1 MKIVGIEQ
9 LFPAMWLSALLGC
22 LGCGSAVF
30 AQSWGQFKY
39 AAVTAV
45 EQNNLP
51 QAEKFWQSA
60 LQTSLEY
67 GPRDPR
73 FCASISGLAAVY
85 RSRQKYSEAEAL
97 YKRVIDDVNT
107 FQPVSDE
114 SKTCAID
121 YVSFLN
127 QQQRPAEASALA
139 ARLPV
144 GTASD
149 SGAGKQEP
157 APSSSSAAFSA
168 VVSASAPKLPV
179 EKEYSKWTEFTE
191 AGKQY
196 LKQKN
201 YQSAEKAFKQ
211 ALDQLATLPAN
222 DVRVNQSF
230 SNLSDLYLTWKK
242 IPEADAAHHGSLAWI
257 RKFRGPVSHDYVAAL
272 VRHGKLLREL
282 NRKADAI
289 AEEGK
294 AEKIQFAITGRP
306 DSDANAFSSIT
317 TINSPGH
324 GGSILSSFSMN
335 SPSGGGG
342 GSGGGLDGGGGG
354 YGASFG
360 ASAGGGG

>member
-1 MKIVGIEQ
+1 MKIVGNEQ
-9 LFPAMWLSALLGC
+9 LLPAILLSALLGSA
-22 LGCGSAVF
+22 GCGSAVL
-30 AQSWGQFKY
+30 AQSWGQFKH
-39 AAVTAV
+39 AALTAV

-60 LQTSLEY
+60 LQAASEY

-73 FCASISGLAAVY
+73 FCASVSGLAAVY
-85 RSRQKYSEAEAL
+85 RNLEKYSEAEAL
-97 YKRVIDDVNT
+97 YKKVIDDVNT

-121 YVSFLN
+121 YVSFLK
-127 QQQRPAEASALA
+127 QRQRPAEAIALA

-144 GTASD
+144 GTVFD
-149 SGAGKQEP
+149 SGEGKQESS
-157 APSSSSAAFSA
+157 PSISPAAFSA
-168 VVSASAPKLPV
+168 VVSASGPKLP
-179 EKEYSKWTEFTE
+179 EAKEGSKWTEFTE

-196 LKQKN
+196 LMQKN

-211 ALDQLATLPAN
+211 ALDQVATLPAN

-230 SNLSDLYLTWKK
+230 SNLSDLYLAWKK

-257 RKFRGPVSHDYVAAL
+257 RKFRGPQSHDHVAAL
-272 VRHGKLLREL
+272 VRHGKLLRAL

-306 DSDANAFSSIT
+306 DPDGNAFSSIT
-317 TINSPGH
+317 TIDAS
-324 GGSILSSFSMN
+324 GSILSSFSMN

-342 GSGGGLDGGGGG
+342 GSSGGLDGGGGG
-354 YGASFG
+354 YGASVG
-360 ASAGGGG
+360 ASVGRGG